1 MRFKQ
6 SSLAVIVVCGLLAQV
21 PASIAAEIA
30 AASAKTANGDLD
42 DTLWGVA
49 ERANTVDDYQV
60 YLDSFPQGK
69 YVPFAKSRIKRLQ
82 AAAQAPAPQQALTAA
97 GKVAVEPVM
106 VSIPGKDFEIGKY
119 EVTQKEWRDIMGD
132 NPSYFKACGDNCPV
146 EQVSW
151 SEAKKFITKLNQRS
165 EKEYRLPSEEEWL
178 YACRGGSAG
187 NFCGGNDAAVLGWN
201 EANSGG
207 AIHPVG
213 QKQPNGYGLYDMG
226 GNVAE
231 WVADEWASGDESAVG
246 VAIIGSLGRRVL
258 LGGSYETKPDAA
270 KGADRRGLVQATHDR
285 RVGFRLARTL
295 K

>member
-1 MRFKQ
+1 MKFKQ
-6 SSLAVIVVCGLLAQV
+6 SLAVIFVCGLFGQMPL
-21 PASIAAEIA
+21 SSAAEIA
-30 AASAKTANGDLD
+30 TAPAKAASADLD

-49 ERANTVDDYQV
+49 ERANTADDYQV

-82 AAAQAPAPQQALTAA
+82 AAAQAPAPQPVLTAA
-97 GKVAVEPVM
+97 GKTVVGPVM

-132 NPSYFKACGDNCPV
+132 NPANFKICGDNCPV

-151 SEAKKFITKLNQRS
+151 SDAKKFIAKLNQRS
-165 EKEYRLPSEEEWL
+165 EKEYRLPTEDEWL
-178 YACRGGSAG
+178 DACANSCVGNGMTWSA
-187 NFCGGNDAAVLGWN
+187 
-201 EANSGG
+201 ANSGG
-207 AIHPVG
+207 VTHQVG

-231 WVADEWASGDESAVG
+231 WVADEWASNNESAVG
-246 VAIIGSLGRRVL
+246 VVIVGSLGKRAL
-258 LGGSYETKPDAA
+258 LGGDYDTRAEDTR
-270 KGADRRGLVQATHDR
+270 GIDRQGLVQATRDR
-285 RVGFRLARTL
+285 HIGFRLARTL

>member
-1 MRFKQ
+1 MKFKQ
-6 SSLAVIVVCGLLAQV
+6 SLAVIFVCGLLAQMPV
-21 PASIAAEIA
+21 SSAAETPTA
-30 AASAKTANGDLD
+30 PAKTANADLD

-82 AAAQAPAPQQALTAA
+82 TAAQVPQSAVTAS
-97 GKVAVEPVM
+97 GKVVVEPVM

-132 NPSYFKACGDNCPV
+132 NPSNFKACGDNCPV

-151 SEAKKFITKLNQRS
+151 TDAKKFIAKLNQRS
-165 EKEYRLPSEEEWL
+165 EKEYRLPTEDEWL
-178 YACRGGSAG
+178 DACADS
-187 NFCGGNDAAVLGWN
+187 CGGNEKAWTAT
-201 EANSGG
+201 NSGG
-207 AIHPVG
+207 ATHPVG
-213 QKQPNGYGLYDMG
+213 QKQPNGYGLYDMS

-231 WVADEWASGDESAVG
+231 WVSDEWGSSSESAVG
-246 VAIIGSLGRRVL
+246 VIIVGSLGKRTL
-258 LGGSYETKPDAA
+258 LGGDYDSKLGETR
-270 KGADRRGLVQATHDR
+270 GIDRQGLVQATRDR
-285 RVGFRLARTL
+285 HIGFRLARTL

>member
-1 MRFKQ
+1 MKFKQ
-6 SSLAVIVVCGLLAQV
+6 SLAVIFVCGLFAQM
-21 PASIAAEIA
+21 PLSSAAETA
-30 AASAKTANGDLD
+30 AAPAKAVSADLD

-82 AAAQAPAPQQALTAA
+82 AAVQAPVSQPVLTAS
-97 GKVAVEPVM
+97 GKVLVEPVM

-132 NPSYFKACGDNCPV
+132 NPSNFKACGDNCPV

-151 SEAKKFITKLNQRS
+151 TDAKKFIAKLNQRT
-165 EKEYRLPSEEEWL
+165 EKEYRLPTEDEWL
-178 YACRGGSAG
+178 DACADS
-187 NFCGGNDAAVLGWN
+187 CGGNETAWHAT
-201 EANSGG
+201 NSGG
-207 AIHPVG
+207 ATHLVG
-213 QKQPNGYGLYDMG
+213 QKQPNSFGLYDMS

-231 WVADEWASGDESAVG
+231 WVADEWGSSNESAVG
-246 VAIIGSLGRRVL
+246 VVIVGSLGKRAL
-258 LGGSYETKPDAA
+258 LGGDYDTKP
-270 KGADRRGLVQATHDR
+270 GETRGIDRRGLVQATRDR
-285 RVGFRLARTL
+285 HIGFRLARTL

>member
-1 MRFKQ
+1 MKFKKL
-6 SSLAVIVVCGLLAQV
+6 SLAVIFVCGLLAQMPV
-21 PASIAAEIA
+21 SSAAETA
-30 AASAKTANGDLD
+30 AAPAKTANGDLD

-82 AAAQAPAPQQALTAA
+82 AAVQAPAPQPVLTAS
-97 GKVAVEPVM
+97 GKMLVEPVM

-132 NPSYFKACGDNCPV
+132 NPSEFKACGDNCPV

-151 SEAKKFITKLNQRS
+151 TDAKKFIAKLNQRS
-165 EKEYRLPSEEEWL
+165 EKEYRLPTEDEWL
-178 YACRGGSAG
+178 DACADS
-187 NFCGGNDAAVLGWN
+187 CGGNEKAWT
-201 EANSGG
+201 ETNSGG
-207 AIHPVG
+207 ATHPVG
-213 QKQPNGYGLYDMG
+213 QKQPNSYGLYDMS

-231 WVADEWASGDESAVG
+231 WVSDEWGSSNESAVG
-246 VAIIGSLGRRVL
+246 VVIVGSLGKRAL
-258 LGGSYETKPDAA
+258 LGGDYDTKP
-270 KGADRRGLVQATHDR
+270 GETRGIDRRGLVQATRDR
-285 RVGFRLARTL
+285 HIGFRLARTL

>member
-1 MRFKQ
+1 MKFKQ
-6 SSLAVIVVCGLLAQV
+6 SSLAVIFVMGLFAQMPV
-21 PASIAAEIA
+21 SSAAETA
-30 AASAKTANGDLD
+30 PAKAASADLD

-82 AAAQAPAPQQALTAA
+82 AAAHAPAPQPALTVS
-97 GKVAVEPVM
+97 GKTVVEPVM

-132 NPSYFKACGDNCPV
+132 NPANFKICGDNCPV

-151 SEAKKFITKLNQRS
+151 SDAKKFIAKLNQRS
-165 EKEYRLPSEEEWL
+165 EKEYRLPTEDEWL
-178 YACRGGSAG
+178 DACANSCVG
-187 NFCGGNDAAVLGWN
+187 NEMAWTAT
-201 EANSGG
+201 NSGG
-207 AIHPVG
+207 ATHPVG

-231 WVADEWASGDESAVG
+231 WVADEWASNNESAVG
-246 VAIIGSLGRRVL
+246 VVIVGSLGKRAV
-258 LGGSYETKPDAA
+258 LGGDYDTKLGETR
-270 KGADRRGLVQATHDR
+270 GIERQGLVQATRDSHI
-285 RVGFRLARTL
+285 GFRLARTL